1 MTMMIAR
8 QTTPMILIFKTRF
21 ESCRWKD
28 RAEDRGREV
37 RFAGLP
43 SLQTVRAV
51 FPHTAFQSVVA
62 CDGLIETKVGF
73 AQTIQARFRKE
84 VIRPAVSTR

>member
-1 MTMMIAR
+1 MLMAGIMSSVGQGCVAFSNADNGPLFPIGVG
-8 QTTPMILIFKTRF
+8 K
-21 ESCRWKD
+21 SGC
-28 RAEDRGREV
+28 
-37 RFAGLP
+37 AGLP

-84 VIRPAVSTR
+84 VIRPAMSAR